1 MRIYLWGAI
10 SNEVLG
16 VSGYLVADKLNFGP
30 RGRGDVKSE
39 AVSRIAYLGGGAGHE
54 DTKNHRFPRL
64 TRIRKATKA
73 QRHEKKAATAPRARK
88 DTAPTAPGG
97 ESTEKKKFE
106 IRSRKSETNPKF
118 KCSNGQNEWESQVT
132 QINRGY
138 GREGSKD
145 DGRERTKCRTT
156 NNEL

>member
-64 TRIRKATKA
+64 TRIRKATKT
-73 QRHEKKAATAPRARK
+73 QRHK
-88 DTAPTAPGG
+88 
-97 ESTEKKKFE
+97 E
-106 IRSRKSETNPKF
+106 IRHGLTLIDTVCDLTQRESRI
-118 KCSNGQNEWESQVT
+118 T
-132 QINRGY
+132 QIFNG
-138 GREGSKD
+138 
-145 DGRERTKCRTT
+145 
-156 NNEL
+156 N